1 MIKRFLSLILVFT
14 FLLAALPAGGLDV
27 FAFFEENTD
36 ESVNISRYILTFRE
50 DADVKTLLSGYEY
63 RPLSAENRVY
73 LVTAED
79 VSPLSAYCI
88 SAERDTSRVLLDVKT
103 ENAYD
108 FCGIPVSRVM
118 ADGGKGVIVAVL
130 DTGVD

>member
-63 RPLSAENRVY
+63 RSLSAENR
-73 LVTAED
+73 
-79 VSPLSAYCI
+79 
-88 SAERDTSRVLLDVKT
+88 ERV
-103 ENAYD
+103 
-108 FCGIPVSRVM
+108 
-118 ADGGKGVIVAVL
+118 
-130 DTGVD
+130 